1 MTMST
6 EDMLMPPPAHPR
18 DDFSEP
24 VRRALRERA
33 GHECSRPGCGART
46 VVPDAGDPMTV
57 TRTGRAAH
65 IHAAAPGGARYL
77 RTQTP
82 EERAGIG
89 NGIWL
94 CARCADEVDGDEARF
109 PAADLLRWREEHEAR
124 LRREGNAPFLPE
136 VRLSTLAGLSV
147 PAHGTFEVNA
157 DDQRR
162 YRDHALEVTNPWDY
176 PLRDLDAVLS
186 FPERV
191 VGLVSRTAPPSCT
204 LVFEP
209 PPSPWVVAGNGTA
222 TGSLPPGRKASVG
235 VGSLGPRRSVRLGFR
250 TMLLSPRDDHF
261 FTSLPDADAD
271 GFDYHLLGTVQV
283 EVGGRWLDRRF
294 AVPIEYDRATRRV
307 TSLPCQSVGPGLRL
321 RISMEM
327 G

>member
-1 MTMST
+1 MQPRPS
-6 EDMLMPPPAHPR
+6 HPR
-18 DDFSEP
+18 DDFKEP
-24 VRRALRERA
+24 VRRALHERA

-46 VVPDAGDPMTV
+46 VVPDVGDPMGV

-65 IHAAAPGGARYL
+65 IHAAAPGGPRYSAA
-77 RTQTP
+77 QTP

-109 PAADLLRWREEHEAR
+109 PAVELVRWREEHEAR
-124 LRREGNAPFLPE
+124 LRREGTAPFLPE

-147 PAHGTFEVNA
+147 PAQGAFEVNA
-157 DDQRR
+157 VDQRTF
-162 YRDHALEVTNPWDY
+162 RDHTLEVSNPWHY

-191 VGLVSRTAPPSCT
+191 VGLVSRTVPPSCA

-209 PPSPWVVAGNGTA
+209 PPSPWVVQGSGTA
-222 TGSLPPGRKASVG
+222 TGRLPPGRKVRLG
-235 VGSLGPRRSVRLGFR
+235 VSSLGPRRSARLVFR

-261 FTSLPDADAD
+261 FEGLPGANSDA
-271 GFDYHLLGTVQV
+271 FDYHLLGTVQV

-307 TSLPCQSVGPGLRL
+307 TSLPCQSDGPGLRL
-321 RISMEM
+321 RVSMEM